1 MKARLSLAV
10 LGTVVTGLVSIP
22 AAGAQTQSGLVNV
35 AVVNN
40 TVQIPIGIAANVC
53 GVTVNLLSQATLTS
67 PVSCTAVS
75 GATATSTGNSGGG
88 GGGNQQGLVN
98 IYVANNTIQV
108 PVGVAAN
115 ICGIAANV
123 LAQNVSSGSAQ
134 CNAMGNG
141 TATG

>member
-1 MKARLSLAV
+1 MKLRLAIAV
-10 LGTVVTGLVSIP
+10 LATALTG
-22 AAGAQTQSGLVNV
+22 AAGTSAASAQNQSGLVNV
-35 AVVNN
+35 AVVDN

-53 GVTVNLLSQATLTS
+53 GVSVNLLAQATSTN

-75 GATATSTGNSGGG
+75 GATATSTGDGGD

-108 PVGVAAN
+108 PVGLAAN
-115 ICGIAANV
+115 ICGVAANV
-123 LAQNVSSGSAQ
+123 LAQNVSSGSAT

-141 TATG
+141 SATG